1 HFMIFC
7 LFLAVWLLLLQN
19 LTHPNYRRAGKSEFL
34 AKKCSHVWLFG
45 LKCEIWFSPQ
55 FKSAGRRV
63 ATKFYRVETDGKLYM
78 SALFGQKLRFSQD
91 LPIKAWKKQYEWHV
105 VIRVTER

>member
-1 HFMIFC
+1 
-7 LFLAVWLLLLQN
+7 
-19 LTHPNYRRAGKSEFL
+19 
-34 AKKCSHVWLFG
+34 
-45 LKCEIWFSPQ
+45 
-55 FKSAGRRV
+55 V